1 MGLQGWPGPRE
12 WPRSAA
18 GWRNILAL
26 VVVGAILAVVI
37 VAGVDGPTSLVDSA
51 FGHDEPPRNVP
62 RPAEIVV
69 QGPVRLEDVR
79 ATPRSEPVVP
89 SEHKTSCDGFQLCSS
104 GRPSAQSWN
113 DVPVSATITTA
124 LGQEVVQLEP
134 LVGDYIDS
142 THRRWGDPA
151 VVLRGHNWYMKFLEC
166 TRASRNTT
174 WRRSCQQQPNMQLIK
189 RERNCWYDS
198 IEEYDLFQQVIPAS
212 LPSFERSYPKARG
225 TRTILVDLGAREFE
239 SSSAALAKTYGKY
252 GVAFDHLY
260 AVEAQ
265 GDRVQTFVKDARS
278 ATDPNIAQAL
288 GNAEISLIV
297 KLIDTVGNRSVAV
310 GHKGVRAKVETL
322 DVVEF
327 LREIAREDDFVV
339 VKMDIESAEYSVIP
353 HMCKNGAFKYIDEF
367 FVEVHFQ
374 EPERH
379 VCIPKL
385 AGCSKLKA
393 IQLISHLRQAGVA
406 AHLWV

>member
-1 MGLQGWPGPRE
+1 MTLLK

-62 RPAEIVV
+62 RPAEIVVQGPVRLEDVRATPRSEPVVPSELVV

-260 AVEAQ
+260 AVASPRWPS
-265 GDRVQTFVKDARS
+265 GFR
-278 ATDPNIAQAL
+278 
-288 GNAEISLIV
+288 
-297 KLIDTVGNRSVAV
+297 
-310 GHKGVRAKVETL
+310 
-322 DVVEF
+322 
-327 LREIAREDDFVV
+327 
-339 VKMDIESAEYSVIP
+339 
-353 HMCKNGAFKYIDEF
+353 
-367 FVEVHFQ
+367 
-374 EPERH
+374 
-379 VCIPKL
+379 
-385 AGCSKLKA
+385 
-393 IQLISHLRQAGVA
+393 
-406 AHLWV
+406 